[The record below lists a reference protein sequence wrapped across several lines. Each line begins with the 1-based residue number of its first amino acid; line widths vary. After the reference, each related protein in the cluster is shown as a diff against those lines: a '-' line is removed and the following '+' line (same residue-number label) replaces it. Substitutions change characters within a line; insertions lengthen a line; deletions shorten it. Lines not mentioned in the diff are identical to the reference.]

1 MALRETLADA
11 PDLLAWA
18 LANGVRLRF
27 IEQMPLDADQTWRRD
42 HLVSAEE
49 FLSVL
54 GRRYRLTPAGRE
66 DPSAPAEE
74 WLVDGGPATVGIIG
88 SVTRSFC
95 DACDRTRLTAE
106 GSVRS
111 CLFGDDETD
120 LRTMLRSGAD
130 DAAIAD
136 AWRATMWDKP
146 GWARDGR
153 RRAFVDRPVPW
164 ERSEAD
170 DVTHTRPIL
179 RSRR

>member
-1 MALRETLADA
+1 M
-11 PDLLAWA
+11 
-18 LANGVRLRF
+18 RLRF

-49 FLSVL
+49 LLSVL

-74 WLVDGGPATVGIIG
+74 WLVEGGPATVGIIG

-95 DACDRTRLTAE
+95 EACDRTRLTAE

-136 AWRATMWDKP
+136 AWRATMWDKQAGHGMDEKSFRRP
-146 GWARDGR
+146 ARSMG
-153 RRAFVDRPVPW
+153 A
-164 ERSEAD
+164 
-170 DVTHTRPIL
+170 IGG
-179 RSRR
+179 